1 MFAVRKRGQS
11 NNIGRPPSD
20 EFGQLL
26 QNSTVIDG
34 ELLLKKEQIF
44 YHSKIP
50 DVIGQIHR
58 KVDAHYYWI
67 VLFFELPPPLKFQ
80 KIK

>member
-11 NNIGRPPSD
+11 HNIGRPPSD
-20 EFGQLL
+20 EFGQLH
-26 QNSTVIDG
+26 QNSTMIDG
-34 ELLLKKEQIF
+34 ELLLKKEQIAV

-58 KVDAHYYWI
+58 
-67 VLFFELPPPLKFQ
+67 
-80 KIK
+80 